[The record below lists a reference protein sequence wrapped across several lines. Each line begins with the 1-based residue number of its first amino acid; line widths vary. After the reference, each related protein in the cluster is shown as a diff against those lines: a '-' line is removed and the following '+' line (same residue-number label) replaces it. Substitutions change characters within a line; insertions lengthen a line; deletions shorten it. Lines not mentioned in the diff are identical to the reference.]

1 MRGKP
6 RHAIGGGV
14 IALAMA
20 SCTLLCQG
28 CSGGAAPAGEPAAA
42 APAPGAVTALG
53 RIEPASRVL
62 DIGAPS
68 DSRVVRLS
76 VDEGEEVKQGQVLF
90 HLDDFDEAEADRDRV
105 ASQVAEASTRF
116 DAEKRLGASRVMEAQ
131 ADLER
136 IRTTGPLQL
145 DAKRAAVRAAEV
157 ELETADRDL
166 LRRRTLH
173 EEGVI
178 AQEQVDAQ
186 NLRARNAAETLAVL
200 RAELAEIEADVELE
214 RISAE
219 TRLALAR
226 DAAIRDVAAVPLESL
241 RGSLAHAVAR
251 IERAVIRAPVAG
263 RVLKVLV
270 LPGETVG
277 AGPVLQMGDISAMY
291 AVAEV
296 YETDVRHVRR
306 GQPVTVTSPAL
317 AGPLRGRVEQI
328 GQVIYKNDVLDVD
341 PASNVDARVVEV
353 RIRLDDAESAAG
365 LSNLQVD
372 VRIELSDR
380 VSP

>member
-6 RHAIGGGV
+6 RYAIGGGA

-20 SCTLLCQG
+20 SSALLCQG
-28 CSGGAAPAGEPAAA
+28 CGEGAVPAGEPPAAA
-42 APAPGAVTALG
+42 TAPGAVTALG

-68 DSRVVRLS
+68 DSRVVRLF
-76 VDEGEEVKQGQVLF
+76 VAEGEDVELGQVLF
-90 HLDDFDEAEADRDRV
+90 HLDDFDEAEADRERV

-116 DAEKRLGASRVMEAQ
+116 DAEKRLGASRVVEAQ

-157 ELETADRDL
+157 ELEIADRDL
-166 LRRRTLH
+166 QRGRSLREQGFAA
-173 EEGVI
+173 EE
-178 AQEQVDAQ
+178 QLDTQV
-186 NLRARNAAETLAVL
+186 LRARNATETLAVR
-200 RAELAEIEADVELE
+200 RAELAEVEADVELA

-219 TRLALAR
+219 TRLALTR
-226 DAAIRDVAAVPLESL
+226 DTAIRDVAAVPLESL
-241 RGSLAHAVAR
+241 RRSLTHAETR
-251 IERAVIRAPVAG
+251 IKRAAIRAPVAG
-263 RVLKVLV
+263 RVLKILV
-270 LPGETVG
+270 FPGETV
-277 AGPVLQMGDISAMY
+277 AEGPVLQLGDVSAMY

-306 GQPVTVTSPAL
+306 GQPTTVTSPAL
-317 AGPLRGRVEQI
+317 AGPLLGRVEQI

-341 PASNVDARVVEV
+341 PASDVDARVVEV
-353 RIRLDDAESAAG
+353 RILLDDAETAVG

-372 VRIELSDR
+372 VRIELVDPA
-380 VSP
+380 SP